1 MALRPQNPDETDHDR
16 GDAEHDAG
24 DGKQAALATLTTNP
38 SHDETD
44 HTQNQ
49 ADQRQIGGYRGKDQA
64 DDRDHETDGGDDADR
79 TGRRGIHGA
88 DRTSRPAGTLRRMSE
103 AVLFYLPGAGSFAPH
118 VLLEETGVEHG
129 LVRVVRDENSVPIE
143 PADYLHL
150 NPSGRIPTLVW
161 PDGTVQT
168 ESAAICLALA
178 ERAERDSLIPAIG
191 SSARIE
197 VLARLMFLTNTVQ
210 VAVLRARYPQR
221 FADDDAGK
229 AAVADRGNRDLLEL
243 RDRCAAWY
251 AGGTPFIRGAEPGV
265 DDLFLGM
272 LIRWTRLTDAPW
284 WDDALLDCFY
294 DRFHALPSVT
304 RAREQ
309 EDFEPRPPAGT

>member
-1 MALRPQNPDETDHDR
+1 MTDIAR
-16 GDAEHDAG
+16 
-24 DGKQAALATLTTNP
+24 
-38 SHDETD
+38 
-44 HTQNQ
+44 
-49 ADQRQIGGYRGKDQA
+49 
-64 DDRDHETDGGDDADR
+64 
-79 TGRRGIHGA
+79 
-88 DRTSRPAGTLRRMSE
+88 
-103 AVLFYLPGAGSFAPH
+103 LFYLPGAGSFAPH
-118 VLLEETGVEHG
+118 ILLEETGVEHE
-129 LVRVVRDENSVPIE
+129 LVRVVRDDNLKPVE

-178 ERAERDSLIPAIG
+178 ERAGRESLIPPIG
-191 SSARIE
+191 TSARLE
-197 VLARLMFLTNTVQ
+197 VLARLTFLTNTVQ
-210 VAVLRARYPQR
+210 VAILRARYPQR
-221 FADDDAGK
+221 YADDDAGK
-229 AAVADRGNRDLLEL
+229 AAVTARGNRDLVEL

-251 AGGTPFIRGAEPGV
+251 AGPASFVRGDEPGV

-284 WDDALLDCFY
+284 WDDVALGGFY

-309 EDFEPRPPAGT
+309 EEFAARPPAGT